1 MDYMPGASSLAATHR
16 GKIKNIRLSTLR
28 GDENSADP
36 RASILHFENSALAY
50 DKTMKKETQGTQEN
64 NSRARIF
71 TVYNNK
77 ITRGKHAWNVTK
89 MRFVTLL
96 STCHIVIVLQPLT

>member
-36 RASILHFENSALAY
+36 RASILHFENNALAY
-50 DKTMKKETQGTQEN
+50 DKTTKKETQGTQEII
-64 NSRARIF
+64 AEQGF
-71 TVYNNK
+71 LQCT
-77 ITRGKHAWNVTK
+77 TK
-89 MRFVTLL
+89 KLL
-96 STCHIVIVLQPLT
+96 GESTHGM